1 MPLSQRAKCTKSS
14 CRWLKF
20 QVQVEI
26 GIEKYGMVMPLD
38 GSNNKVTVQWK

>member
-1 MPLSQRAKCTKSS
+1 MGPNVQNHLVVVG
-14 CRWLKF
+14 LKF

-26 GIEKYGMVMPLD
+26 GIEKFGMVMPLD